1 MLGRNTVAL
10 LIEIYFVKYQN
21 DLDITLVNG
30 C

>member
-1 MLGRNTVAL
+1 MFGRNTVTL

-21 DLDITLVNG
+21 DLGITLVDG